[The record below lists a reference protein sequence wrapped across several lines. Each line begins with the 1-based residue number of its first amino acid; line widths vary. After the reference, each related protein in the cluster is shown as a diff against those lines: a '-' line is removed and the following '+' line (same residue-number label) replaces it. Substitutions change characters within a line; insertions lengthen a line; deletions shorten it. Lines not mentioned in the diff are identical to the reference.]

1 MLPIL
6 LPIFSIGDG
15 VNIVCM
21 LNPETPSI
29 YVDACQLRLSEHE
42 VIEENQIRAQG
53 KLSF

>member
-1 MLPIL
+1 VLQIL
-6 LPIFSIGDG
+6 LPIFSIGVG

-42 VIEENQIRAQG
+42 VMEENQIQAQG